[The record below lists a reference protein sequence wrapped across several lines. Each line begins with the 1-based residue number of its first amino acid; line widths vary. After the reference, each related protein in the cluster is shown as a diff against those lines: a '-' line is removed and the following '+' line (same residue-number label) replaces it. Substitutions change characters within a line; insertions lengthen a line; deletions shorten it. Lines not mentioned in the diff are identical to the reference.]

1 MKRVIVVTL
10 LAAFLAGCEDFP
22 VEGVGG
28 DDFAAAAHHQVRA
41 THAHGGMDDNLLRVA
56 EDR

>member
-28 DDFAAAAHHQVRA
+28 DDFAAAAHHAFALRRRRA
-41 THAHGGMDDNLLRVA
+41 DDMFVNA
-56 EDR
+56 NK